1 MSEAGSTS
9 EARTARGGTSRAGG
23 RRARPLALLAGAG
36 ALAAVTLLGSQSASA
51 DSSTNI
57 TGGGA
62 SYQSY
67 GEIFTVH
74 DYSADGYAVV
84 GYLYGPNGGLHTCLN
99 TNGEAGAAKV
109 CNYSFA
115 EGSEVEWQVCRRKSG
130 VDYNCS
136 AWRVDYS

>member
-1 MSEAGSTS
+1 MSGKSA
-9 EARTARGGTSRAGG
+9 AQGGTSRAGG
-23 RRARPLALLAGAG
+23 RRARTVALLAGAG
-36 ALAAVTLLGSQSASA
+36 TLAAVTVLGAQTASA

-67 GEIFTVH
+67 GEVFTVH

-84 GYLYGPNGGLHTCLN
+84 GYLYSYDDGLTHTCLN

-115 EGSEVEWQVCRRKSG
+115 EGTAVEWQVCRRKSG

-136 AWRVDYS
+136 AVRLDYS